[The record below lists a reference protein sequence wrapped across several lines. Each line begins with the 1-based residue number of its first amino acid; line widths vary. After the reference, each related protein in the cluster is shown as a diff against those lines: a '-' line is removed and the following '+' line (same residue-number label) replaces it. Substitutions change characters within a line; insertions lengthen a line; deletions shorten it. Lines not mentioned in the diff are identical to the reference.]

1 MVEFGLKLEDNK
13 VAEWA
18 LHYIDYARLKLYIKK
33 AKKAAEAYEALEK
46 RRPEVAAE
54 VKAAY
59 DAGIPY
65 SSASGRNSTTASALS
80 LSKAADDAGAGGES
94 GDGTTSDGGEKEQGV
109 ELPQA
114 QQKRGGAAPPVES
127 ISVGKE
133 EMVPLVDKGKE
144 DAGKVKAP
152 ETERPKYGSTG
163 SFMSLTP
170 ISSALDL
177 QSLVREDSNVSNL
190 IGRMTGGIFGQS
202 NYANKLTQALKI
214 VDENLDLFA
223 KCLDDELQKVT
234 SFHAEKLDELEKR
247 LEVLVESVGSNYD
260 VISRPKPNGEEGGNT
275 FLKLKDAV
283 HRRVT
288 NMMSR
293 PSADTGSADAGVGHL
308 PSKPFDP
315 DEEIEPKSS
324 DFEYIL
330 RESDSIKR
338 ALTDLHRST
347 MLLNNYAVMNFT
359 GFIKIIKKHDKS
371 FKSRKGRFKNFL
383 KKAESDSI
391 EGELSEQLGN
401 RMEKLFAD
409 WFCDGNIRE
418 ARAKMLPKRGDG
430 LQMDWS
436 QLRLGYRLGM
446 CAVLTLWVCWDCI
459 WGSFHDQNISIGGRT
474 AFPVFRACGG
484 LLLVHWF
491 WGFSVFVWQRY
502 RINYIYL
509 FDFNPRIV
517 DTPMLIFNDVV
528 DETLVF
534 LILMLL
540 YYKSGAHDMPDLIPT
555 GSYPLILVIYT
566 VKCLI
571 FPLRTRGPLWV
582 AIWEVITAPLTSPKF
597 FHTYVADVFTSM
609 VKVFQDIVW
618 AACYVLSGDF
628 WFSENENNDI
638 DPHQWQHEFW
648 FKNVLIPLVCLFPL
662 WIRFN
667 QCLRRYMDTK
677 KRFPNLANAFKYA
690 MSQTVTLFG
699 AFHPIYLLHSHETR
713 HHKYVVSK
721 DDINLFQEFWMG
733 LFMASSLYSF
743 SWDVL
748 MDWGLG
754 RPNFAFLGPRL
765 MFPNKFYYYG
775 VMAADL
781 VLRFVWVQSL
791 IPPQSGAS
799 FELPSYLTAI
809 TMALELLRRTLWGFF
824 RLEHEHRHNT
834 EGFRRVD
841 FVPLHFATGHQHK
854 YKQQKEHVGFNVL
867 AEVFVISAFVI
878 GISFLS
884 IMAAQRAT
892 ARVGEL

>member
-1 MVEFGLKLEDNK
+1 M
-13 VAEWA
+13 
-18 LHYIDYARLKLYIKK
+18 
-33 AKKAAEAYEALEK
+33 
-46 RRPEVAAE
+46 
-54 VKAAY
+54 
-59 DAGIPY
+59 
-65 SSASGRNSTTASALS
+65 
-80 LSKAADDAGAGGES
+80 
-94 GDGTTSDGGEKEQGV
+94 
-109 ELPQA
+109 
-114 QQKRGGAAPPVES
+114 
-127 ISVGKE
+127 
-133 EMVPLVDKGKE
+133 
-144 DAGKVKAP
+144 
-152 ETERPKYGSTG
+152 
-163 SFMSLTP
+163 
-170 ISSALDL
+170 
-177 QSLVREDSNVSNL
+177 
-190 IGRMTGGIFGQS
+190 
-202 NYANKLTQALKI
+202 
-214 VDENLDLFA
+214 
-223 KCLDDELQKVT
+223 T

>member
-13 VAEWA
+13 VADWA
-18 LHYIDYARLKLYIKK
+18 DKYIDYERLKLYIKK
-33 AKKAAEAYEALEK
+33 AKKAAEAYEALKK
-46 RRPEVAAE
+46 RRPELAAE

-65 SSASGRNSTTASALS
+65 SLASGRNSATASAVS
-80 LSKAADDAGAGGES
+80 LSKAADEADE
-94 GDGTTSDGGEKEQGV
+94 GEKEQGL
-109 ELPQA
+109 ELQ
-114 QQKRGGAAPPVES
+114 QTKQKRSGAGPPVES

-133 EMVPLVDKGKE
+133 ELVPLVDKAKKYE
-144 DAGKVKAP
+144 KAKP
-152 ETERPKYGSTG
+152 SEAERQKYGSTG

-177 QSLVREDSNVSNL
+177 TALVRQDSNVSNL
-190 IGRMTGGIFGQS
+190 IGRMTGGIFGQG

-214 VDENLDLFA
+214 IDENLDLFA
-223 KCLDDELQKVT
+223 NNLDEELEKVT

-260 VISRPKPNGEEGGNT
+260 VISRPKPNGEEGVST

-288 NMMSR
+288 NIMSR
-293 PSADTGSADAGVGHL
+293 PSADAGSTKAGVGHL
-308 PSKPFDP
+308 PSKSFDS
-315 DEEIEPKSS
+315 DEEIVPKSS
-324 DFEYIL
+324 DMEYIL

-371 FKSRKGRFKNFL
+371 FKSRKGRFKNFMT
-383 KKAESDSI
+383 KAESI

-534 LILMLL
+534 LLLMLL
-540 YYKSGAHDMPDLIPT
+540 YYKSGAHEMPDLIPP
-555 GSYPLILVIYT
+555 GCYPLILVVYT

-648 FKNVLIPLVCLFPL
+648 YKNVLIPLVCLFPL

-677 KRFPNLANAFKYA
+677 KRFPNLANATKYA

-699 AFHPIYLLHSHETR
+699 AFHPIYLLHSHETK

-721 DDINLFQEFWMG
+721 DDINVFQEFWMG
-733 LFMASSLYSF
+733 LFIASSLYSF

-754 RPNFAFLGPRL
+754 RPEFSFLGPRL

-781 VLRFVWVQSL
+781 VLRFMWVQSL

-854 YKQQKEHVGFNVL
+854 YKQQKEHVGFHVL

>member
-18 LHYIDYARLKLYIKK
+18 DKYIDYARLKLYIKK

-65 SSASGRNSTTASALS
+65 TSASGRNSTTASALS

-144 DAGKVKAP
+144 DAGKARAP

-234 SFHAEKLDELEKR
+234 SFHAEKLNELEKR

-315 DEEIEPKSS
+315 DEEIVPKSS

-446 CAVLTLWVCWDCI
+446 CAILTLWVCWDCI

-484 LLLVHWF
+484 LLSVHWF

-534 LILMLL
+534 LILILL

-582 AIWEVITAPLTSPKF
+582 AIWEVITAPLTSPNF

-677 KRFPNLANAFKYA
+677 KRFPHLANAFKYA

>member
-1 MVEFGLKLEDNK
+1 M
-13 VAEWA
+13 
-18 LHYIDYARLKLYIKK
+18 
-33 AKKAAEAYEALEK
+33 
-46 RRPEVAAE
+46 
-54 VKAAY
+54 
-59 DAGIPY
+59 
-65 SSASGRNSTTASALS
+65 
-80 LSKAADDAGAGGES
+80 
-94 GDGTTSDGGEKEQGV
+94 
-109 ELPQA
+109 
-114 QQKRGGAAPPVES
+114 
-127 ISVGKE
+127 
-133 EMVPLVDKGKE
+133 
-144 DAGKVKAP
+144 
-152 ETERPKYGSTG
+152 
-163 SFMSLTP
+163 
-170 ISSALDL
+170 
-177 QSLVREDSNVSNL
+177 
-190 IGRMTGGIFGQS
+190 
-202 NYANKLTQALKI
+202 
-214 VDENLDLFA
+214 
-223 KCLDDELQKVT
+223 
-234 SFHAEKLDELEKR
+234 
-247 LEVLVESVGSNYD
+247 
-260 VISRPKPNGEEGGNT
+260 
-275 FLKLKDAV
+275 
-283 HRRVT
+283 
-288 NMMSR
+288 
-293 PSADTGSADAGVGHL
+293 
-308 PSKPFDP
+308 
-315 DEEIEPKSS
+315 
-324 DFEYIL
+324 
-330 RESDSIKR
+330 
-338 ALTDLHRST
+338 
-347 MLLNNYAVMNFT
+347 
-359 GFIKIIKKHDKS
+359 
-371 FKSRKGRFKNFL
+371 
-383 KKAESDSI
+383 KKAEPI
-391 EGELSEQLGN
+391 EGGLSEQLAN

-446 CAVLTLWVCWDCI
+446 CAILTLWVCWDCI
-459 WGSFHDQNISIGGRT
+459 WGSYHDQNISIGGRT

-540 YYKSGAHDMPDLIPT
+540 YYKSGAHEMPDLIPP
-555 GSYPLILVIYT
+555 GCYPLILVVYT

-597 FHTYVADVFTSM
+597 FHTYGKTGQFHITRCSHFSTYIFYLYIDVCVCVCVSHQPSFHTLIISVADVFTSM

-648 FKNVLIPLVCLFPL
+648 YKNVLIPLVCLFPL

-677 KRFPNLANAFKYA
+677 KRFPNLANATKYA

-699 AFHPIYLLHSHETR
+699 TFHPIYLLHSHETK

-733 LFMASSLYSF
+733 LFIASSLYSF

-754 RPNFAFLGPRL
+754 RPKFALLGPRL
-765 MFPNKFYYYG
+765 MFPNKFYYYA

-781 VLRFVWVQSL
+781 VLRFMWVQSL

-854 YKQQKEHVGFNVL
+854 YKQQKEHVGFHVL
-867 AEVFVISAFVI
+867 AEVFVISAFVV

>member
-18 LHYIDYARLKLYIKK
+18 DRYIAYARLKLYIKK

>member
-18 LHYIDYARLKLYIKK
+18 DKYIDYARLKLYIKK

-65 SSASGRNSTTASALS
+65 TSASGRNSTTASALS

-109 ELPQA
+109 ELPRA

-234 SFHAEKLDELEKR
+234 SFHAEKLNELEKR

-315 DEEIEPKSS
+315 DEEIVPKSS

-534 LILMLL
+534 LILILL

-582 AIWEVITAPLTSPKF
+582 AIWEVITAPLTSPNF

-677 KRFPNLANAFKYA
+677 KRFPHLANAFKYA